1 MIATRQTPT
10 SDAGAIIVTHLATGT
25 ASTPKSSPRDIAEP
39 VPTNQTLI
47 SVLLRKHSRCH
58 YLAHEQVELARL
70 QQLVSLRGC

>member
-10 SDAGAIIVTHLATGT
+10 GDAGATIVIHLATGT
-25 ASTPKSSPRDIAEP
+25 VSTPKSRLRDIAEP

-58 YLAHEQVELARL
+58 YLAHEQVELAPL
-70 QQLVSLRGC
+70 QQLASLRGC